1 MDGISRGRFGKQDD
15 KRINKGVVKMSHL
28 SEFIQLVLIVGI
40 VWWFYKRLIRNTSS
54 EKLVRGIF
62 GLFLLWVCSFI
73 CSALHVDLLGGFF
86 HWVAL
91 FLSISLIV
99 VFQPE
104 LRKFVALL
112 GSVQGWRKLF
122 FGKTETLQQR
132 DTSSLDAVVSAVEY
146 MSSKHT
152 GALIVFP
159 STLDESVIERKGVHI
174 DAEITSELLLT
185 IFFNKTPLHDGAVII
200 ENNRVAYAGGILPLS
215 QNNLNWKYGTRHR
228 AALGM
233 SEASSA
239 TVLVVS
245 EESGDI
251 SIAEKGRIA
260 KYDDLKKL
268 RAKLEKVMKL

>member
-1 MDGISRGRFGKQDD
+1 MMAHIADI
-15 KRINKGVVKMSHL
+15 
-28 SEFIQLVLIVGI
+28 IQLIIIVALI
-40 VWWFYKRLIRNTSS
+40 WYFYKRLIQNTAS
-54 EKLVRGIF
+54 EKLVRGML
-62 GLFLLWVCSFI
+62 GLVLLWVSSFV
-73 CSALHVDLLGGFF
+73 CAAVKLNLLGGFL

-91 FLSISLIV
+91 FLSLSLIV

-104 LRKFVALL
+104 LRKFVALM
-112 GSVQGWRKLF
+112 GNIQGWRRLLF
-122 FGKTETLQQR
+122 GRGHGVPKR
-132 DTSSLDAVVSAVEY
+132 DTSSLDAIVSAVEY

-159 STLDESVIERKGVHI
+159 STLDESLIERKGVAV
-174 DAEITSELLLT
+174 DAKITNELLLT

-200 ENNRVAYAGGILPLS
+200 ENNRIAYAGAILPLS

-228 AALGM
+228 AALGLTDV
-233 SEASSA
+233 SSA

-251 SIAEKGRIA
+251 SIAEKGKIT

-268 RAKLEKVMKL
+268 RSKLEKVMKL

>member
-1 MDGISRGRFGKQDD
+1 MFSWIVLFQ
-15 KRINKGVVKMSHL
+15 IVV
-28 SEFIQLVLIVGI
+28 IAAIVLFVYRTF
-40 VWWFYKRLIRNTSS
+40 VENTSS
-54 EKLVRGIF
+54 EKIVRGLF
-62 GLFLLWVCSFI
+62 GLAVLWIVSFVLTW
-73 CSALHVDLLGGFF
+73 AHLDLLGRFC

-91 FLSISLIV
+91 FLSLSLVV

-104 LRKFVALL
+104 LRKFMALL
-112 GSVQGWRKLF
+112 GNAQGWTRLF
-122 FGKTETLQQR
+122 RRGGVATKNTA
-132 DTSSLDAVVSAVEY
+132 SLDAICTAVEY
-146 MSSKHT
+146 MSAKHT

-159 STLDESVIERKGVHI
+159 SSLDESAIDKKGIKI

-228 AALGM
+228 AALGL
-233 SEASSA
+233 SEVSSA

-251 SIAEKGRIA
+251 SIAEKGKFT
-260 KYDDLKKL
+260 KYDDVKKL
-268 RAKLEKVMKL
+268 RAKLEKVMNK